1 MKNCRIEEDT
11 DDSYINNTLK
21 IVTGTFRMDFKNK
34 LKNKYLI
41 FTPAQ
46 LLRSFPF
53 YQFSL
58 QGHHL

>member
-1 MKNCRIEEDT
+1 MRNCRIEEDT
-11 DDSYINNTLK
+11 DDSYIKDTLK

-41 FTPAQ
+41 FTPVQ

-58 QGHHL
+58 QDHHL